1 MELPRLLTVRS
12 AKRHGLT
19 ERQLSGPRFRRLLR
33 GVYLNSPDEPTLTE
47 QAAAAL
53 LVMPADAVI
62 IGVTALWLHGV
73 EVGSAQPVRVATA
86 TTSHT
91 THAGIRLSR
100 LGRLPAARRR
110 LAVPTDAWLA
120 ACAELDLVETTMA
133 ADWLIRL
140 GSVTA
145 DALRSAAAGATGP
158 GGRIARRAAA
168 LARSGAESPQETR
181 LRLLLVLAGLPEPTC
196 NPMIGTGTAP
206 IGRFDL
212 ALEEF
217 MTLIEYDGDHH
228 RTDPIQWS
236 RDIARQEAAVR
247 AGYSVIRVTHGRMQ
261 QPREIA
267 ATVADQL
274 RTRGYRG
281 RPPSFNRTWR
291 KLFEPG

>member
-12 AKRHGLT
+12 ARRHGLS

-33 GVYLNSPDEPTLTE
+33 GVYLNAPDEPTLTE

-110 LAVPTDAWLA
+110 LALPVDAWLA
-120 ACAELDLVETTMA
+120 ACAELDLVEATVA

-140 GSVTA
+140 GAVTV
-145 DALRSAAAGATGP
+145 DALRSRAAGATGP
-158 GGRIARRAAA
+158 GGRLARRAAG

-196 NPMIGTGTAP
+196 NSMIGTKTAP

-212 ALEEF
+212 VLDEYL
-217 MTLIEYDGDHH
+217 TLIEYDGDHH
-228 RTDPIQWS
+228 RTDPMQWS
-236 RDIARQEAAVR
+236 RDIARHEAAIK
-247 AGYSVIRVTHGRMQ
+247 AGYAVIRVTNGRLQ
-261 QPREIA
+261 QPSELA
-267 ATVADQL
+267 ATVDEQL
-274 RTRGYRG
+274 RARGYRG
-281 RPPSFNRTWR
+281 RAPSFNATWR
-291 KLFEPG
+291 NLFEHR